1 MNHQKTY
8 LLASIV
14 SVLVLAVGVSFAYFT
29 VQIQGLDSAKT
40 INVSAKEL
48 TLTFTESTDVISINN
63 LKPGTAIPN
72 KSFTVVSGNLDSDY
86 KYNIIIDDLVNTFVT
101 TGYLQ
106 YKITGT
112 GTGAYSDSNWVN
124 VPKAATATD
133 TIIATDVSIAAN
145 TTHSYTVS
153 FQYINDPNFDQSSD
167 MNKTFSGRLA
177 ITRGSTQGVAN

>member
-1 MNHQKTY
+1 MTNQKTY

-48 TLTFTESTDVISINN
+48 TLTFTESSDVISINN

-72 KSFTVVSGNLDSDY
+72 KTFTVVSGNLDSAY

-106 YKITGT
+106 YKIVGT
-112 GTGAYSDSNWVN
+112 GGGYSTSGWVN

-153 FQYINDPNFDQSSD
+153 FQYTNDPNFDQSSD

-177 ITRGSTQGVAN
+177 ITRGSSQGVAN